1 MLLLNGLVRSWH
13 YLQGSENDYSGRVQ
27 ILEKMSYSES
37 EFPRA
42 GGCSYPRREVCVC
55 VCVGAYTH
63 IHAQTAL
70 IFMGRALEFVSRKCL
85 LPSYLGPLPHEQ

>member
-27 ILEKMSYSES
+27 ILEKISYSES
-37 EFPRA
+37 EFPGA

-55 VCVGAYTH
+55 VYVCTNSPY
-63 IHAQTAL
+63 IHREST
-70 IFMGRALEFVSRKCL
+70 LECVSRKRL
-85 LPSYLGPLPHEQ
+85 LPNYLGPLPHEQ

>member
-55 VCVGAYTH
+55 VCRCIHTH
-63 IHAQTAL
+63 TCTNSPYIHGEST
-70 IFMGRALEFVSRKCL
+70 
-85 LPSYLGPLPHEQ
+85 